1 MQLDRK
7 TELKISKINFYKQ
20 DDMETKLLNNSRE
33 ELFTELTMSEA
44 IATEG
49 GKMTDHAGYWISSLF
64 NLGGVWVAGYLME
77 R

>member
-1 MQLDRK
+1 
-7 TELKISKINFYKQ
+7 
-20 DDMETKLLNNSRE
+20 METKLLNNSRE

-64 NLGGVWVAGYLME
+64 NLGVWVAGYLMGKYL
-77 R
+77 